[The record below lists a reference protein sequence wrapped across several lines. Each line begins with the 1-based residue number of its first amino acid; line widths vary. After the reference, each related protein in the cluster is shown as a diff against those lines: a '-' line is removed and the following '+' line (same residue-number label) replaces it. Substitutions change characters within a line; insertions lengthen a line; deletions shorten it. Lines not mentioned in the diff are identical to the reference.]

1 MTEDSV
7 LEVKQS
13 ELIVTNSSPSATLL
27 CVDDEANILQSLKRL
42 LRREGYTI
50 LTAESGEEG
59 LACLASNPQVQIV
72 ISDQR
77 MPGMSGSQ
85 FLMQVKKNYPD
96 MIRVILS
103 GYAEA
108 EAIVEAIND
117 AEVYHFLPK
126 PWNDEELKA
135 LLRQCLAY
143 YALRMENQRLLQK
156 TQEQNDELQRLNN
169 QLAERVDLQA
179 QSLYFSQD
187 ILDKLPIPVIGI
199 SQDGMIVLTNEAAR
213 LSPVLHHLF
222 IGENMT
228 DILPKP
234 LSGSITRIIK
244 DALPFHHV
252 DSWIFGEKS
261 IKVHL
266 TPILSEEQCR
276 GCILLME
283 EWS

>member
-1 MTEDSV
+1 MTENIEAWREPMPESPA
-7 LEVKQS
+7 
-13 ELIVTNSSPSATLL
+13 SSFPTLL

-59 LACLASNPQVQIV
+59 LECLASNPHVQVV
-72 ISDQR
+72 LSDQR

-143 YALRMENQRLLQK
+143 YALRIENQRLLQK
-156 TQEQNDELQRLNN
+156 TQDQNDELQRLNS
-169 QLAERVDLQA
+169 QLVDRVDLQA

-199 SQDGMIVLTNEAAR
+199 SQDGMVVLTNEAAR
-213 LSPVLHHLF
+213 LSPILQQLF
-222 IGENMT
+222 IGENMI
-228 DILPKP
+228 DVLPES
-234 LSGSITRIIK
+234 LSGSITKIIK
-244 DALPFHHV
+244 DSFPLHYI
-252 DSWIFGEKS
+252 DSWGFGEKS
-261 IKVHL
+261 VKVHL
-266 TPILSEEQCR
+266 TPILSEERCR